1 MYIQIKDVSSNVVF
15 LKGCPEGDKYCH
27 NFQDFTFILNYVC
40 LCVCACVS
48 AVSAKA
54 KRRSQIPSSGFTG
67 GFEPPCVTAGS
78 RTPVLGKSCK
88 CSYPRATSPAPIML
102 ILWKELGGHVCFS
115 WVTAKAQ
122 ISLCMRMMAWLG
134 ATLLLWPVRKGT
146 CARSWA
152 IAEEM
157 AARRM
162 CRSGDLHSALVPSL
176 IIEHI
181 SLLPNTWKIHCEQMG
196 SNNLHAS
203 EGARWA
209 QKTGFCVL

>member
-1 MYIQIKDVSSNVVF
+1 MYVHVWMQCLQRPEEDLRSPQVDIQVVLSLPVWLLGVERLSS
-15 LKGCPEGDKYCH
+15 
-27 NFQDFTFILNYVC
+27 
-40 LCVCACVS
+40 AR
-48 AVSAKA
+48 AVSALK
-54 KRRSQIPSSGFTG
+54 PW
-67 GFEPPCVTAGS
+67 
-78 RTPVLGKSCK
+78 
-88 CSYPRATSPAPIML
+88 ATSPAPIML
-102 ILWKELGGHVCFS
+102 ILWKELGGPVCFP

-122 ISLCMRMMAWLG
+122 ISLCMRIMAWLG
-134 ATLLLWPVRKGT
+134 ATLLLWPVWKGT

-176 IIEHI
+176 IKEHI